1 MTMIAK
7 VKKNPTDPLGILVA
21 GIIQIIAAMG
31 LFSKLEMDADQI
43 AQVGSGLLMVA
54 ATIRFMM
61 TKHEDETPA
70 AQDSSTE
77 APEEP
82 EKAPEADPEVDKDT
96 VTAAPPKDP
105 EAPAEEDSD
114 KDDKAVV
121 PPPPSV
127 G

>member
-1 MTMIAK
+1 MIAK

-61 TKHEDETPA
+61 TKHEDETPV

-77 APEEP
+77 P
-82 EKAPEADPEVDKDT
+82 EKATEADPEVDKDT
-96 VTAAPPKDP
+96 VTAPPPKDP
-105 EAPAEEDSD
+105 EASEESGD
-114 KDDKAVV
+114 KDKDGDKPVV
-121 PPPPSV
+121 GPPPSTS
-127 G
+127 

>member
-1 MTMIAK
+1 MIAK

-61 TKHEDETPA
+61 TKHETETPA
-70 AQDSSTE
+70 AQDSSKEEEST
-77 APEEP
+77 PE
-82 EKAPEADPEVDKDT
+82 APEADPEANKET
-96 VTAAPPKDP
+96 VTEAAPKDP
-105 EAPAEEDSD
+105 EAPAEDDSKDGD
-114 KDDKAVV
+114 KGDKPVV

>member
-1 MTMIAK
+1 MIAK

-21 GIIQIIAAMG
+21 GIIQILAAFG

-61 TKHEDETPA
+61 TKHDDETPA
-70 AQDSSTE
+70 AQDS
-77 APEEP
+77 AKEEP
-82 EKAPEADPEVDKDT
+82 APEAAEEDPETNKET
-96 VTAAPPKDP
+96 VTAPAPKDP
-105 EAPAEEDSD
+105 EAPAEDSD
-114 KDDKAVV
+114 EEGKGDKPVV
-121 PPPPSV
+121 PPPPST